1 MQFYEGFYEKSPRAG
16 GSVMNLCVWRN
27 RRAGALSSL
36 MHELIVVLTCD
47 GEHLYDL
54 LDLTTGIVGHID
66 VFAMTVFHG
75 YFEIFVKQKPRG
87 GVCSLF
93 FIG

>member
-1 MQFYEGFYEKSPRAG
+1 M
-16 GSVMNLCVWRN
+16 
-27 RRAGALSSL
+27 SSL
-36 MHELIVVLTCD
+36 LHELIVVLTCD

-66 VFAMTVFHG
+66 VFATTVFHG